1 MNTNPVIIKDSKN
14 KKEYTLEFTRDSVRF
29 AESRG
34 FRIEDVDAFP
44 MTKIYELFFY
54 AFRAH
59 HPSMARANTDE
70 IIENWGGIRCMP
82 TGLLPRLGELYSVP
96 FGVLNDEE
104 TEEEAAEREKNADV
118 TVIL

>member
-1 MNTNPVIIKDSKN
+1 MVKPITIKNTENGDTFI
-14 KKEYTLEFTRDSVRF
+14 LEFNRDSVRF

-34 FRIEDVDAFP
+34 FRIEDVDDFP

-59 HPSMARANTDE
+59 HPSIARANTDE
-70 IIENWGGIRCMP
+70 IIDNWGGIRCMP